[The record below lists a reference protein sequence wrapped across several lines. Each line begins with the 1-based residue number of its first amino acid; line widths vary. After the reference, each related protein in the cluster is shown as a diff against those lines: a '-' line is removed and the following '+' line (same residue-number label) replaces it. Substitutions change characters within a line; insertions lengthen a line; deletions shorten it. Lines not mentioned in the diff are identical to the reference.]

1 MPEKVS
7 LASAFL
13 LALNS
18 VNPVSPLHSFD
29 DNNYWQ
35 HQPVNHVLYTP
46 EINIKLWFPCST
58 DVIKSNQR
66 NS

>member
-18 VNPVSPLHSFD
+18 VNPVPALNSFD

-46 EINIKLWFPCST
+46 EINIKLWFPYST

-66 NS
+66 KS

>member
-18 VNPVSPLHSFD
+18 VNPVSALHSFD
-29 DNNYWQ
+29 DNNYS
-35 HQPVNHVLYTP
+35 
-46 EINIKLWFPCST
+46 IGST
-58 DVIKSNQR
+58 SQ
-66 NS
+66 